1 MNDFSWTTL
10 TNGMRLGVLEQP
22 DAPVVTMNL
31 VFRAGCAYEQ
41 EDQQGYAHMLEHMLL
56 KGTKARPSSMAIG
69 KEIDRI
75 GAYSDAT
82 TGLENLWFIM
92 QGSRE
97 NLPLLLEVM
106 RDNIT
111 DSLIDETTL
120 ENEKKVVLEEFVQRE
135 SNFQRSF
142 LTKVFK
148 HLFGGHPSGRDALGD
163 KDTIRRA
170 SQSNLVAYW
179 RRMLVP
185 ENATLLIVG
194 GAAHATIRN
203 LVERVF
209 SGWRSQNIFSLPQ
222 LSEHSLAPEGAEI
235 ILGSTVPH
243 WMVAYPSL
251 RLPTLKEYAALSLLR
266 QRLTYGYSSLLRY
279 ELRTKR
285 GIVYNIGTLGNAFGG
300 AYLFCIYSTSQK
312 PSEAADV
319 VQDVVR
325 GALRNMSAADLIDLK
340 AQYRGIMNRAS
351 VDPFSALS
359 TMRELLRV
367 FGGQPSLSQLYD
379 AVENLDIETITRTHE
394 AFFSSVT
401 PRIFIGK

>member
-56 KGTKARPSSMAIG
+56 KGTKARPSSMVIG

-111 DSLIDETTL
+111 DSLIDEATL

-135 SNFQRSF
+135 GNFQRSF

-148 HLFGGHPSGRDALGD
+148 HLFGSHPSGRDALGD
-163 KDTIRRA
+163 KDAIRRA
-170 SQSNLVAYW
+170 SQDKLVAYW

-185 ENATLLIVG
+185 ENATLLIIG
-194 GAAHATIRN
+194 GVAHATTRD
-203 LVERVF
+203 LVERTF
-209 SGWRSQNIFSLPQ
+209 SPWKSEDIFTLPQ
-222 LSEHSLAPEGAEI
+222 LPEHSLASKGAEI
-235 ILGSTVPH
+235 ALGSAVPH

-251 RLPTLKEYAALSLLR
+251 RLPTLQEYAALVLLR
-266 QRLTYGYSSLLRY
+266 QRLSYGYSSLLKD

-285 GIVYNIGTLGNAFGG
+285 GIAYNIGILGEAFGG
-300 AYLFCIYSTSQK
+300 AYLLCIYSTSQK

-325 GALRNMSAADLIDLK
+325 GALRDVTAADLSDLK
-340 AQYRGIMNRAS
+340 AQYRGIVNRSS
-351 VDPFSALS
+351 VDPFSVLS

-367 FGGQPSLSQLYD
+367 FGGQPSLGQLYD
-379 AVENLDIETITRTHE
+379 AVENLDIETIARTHE
-394 AFFSSVT
+394 AFFSGVT